1 MTGLVPLVL
10 MFLLMWLLLVRPQQ
24 RRVRQH
30 QQLVSS
36 LRVGDE
42 VVTYGGIYGTV
53 TAVDEEAMSLE
64 IAPGVV
70 VRALRTAVNQR
81 VGPPDEDDAGTGADD
96 RAAGHGGD
104 LPGDDEAGRLPSQPT
119 AEETS

>member
-1 MTGLVPLVL
+1 MAGLVPLVL

-24 RRVRQH
+24 RRVRHH

-53 TAVDEEAMSLE
+53 TSVDDEAMTLE

-70 VRALRTAVNQR
+70 VRALRSAVNQR
-81 VGPPDEDDAGTGADD
+81 VGSPDEDDADAVGDE
-96 RAAGHGGD
+96 RAASRPGD
-104 LPGDDEAGRLPSQPT
+104 LADDEAGRLPSQPT
-119 AEETS
+119 AEENS